1 MLSLWVKVQMMIAG
15 VVRVQE
21 IALAVVRE
29 AAKGIART
37 VVAVTVVV
45 PVVEIVRVACL
56 VDNYGASPFA

>member
-1 MLSLWVKVQMMIAG
+1 MMIAG
-15 VVRVQE
+15 AVRVLGL
-21 IALAVVRE
+21 ALADVRE

-45 PVVEIVRVACL
+45 PVAGIVRVACL